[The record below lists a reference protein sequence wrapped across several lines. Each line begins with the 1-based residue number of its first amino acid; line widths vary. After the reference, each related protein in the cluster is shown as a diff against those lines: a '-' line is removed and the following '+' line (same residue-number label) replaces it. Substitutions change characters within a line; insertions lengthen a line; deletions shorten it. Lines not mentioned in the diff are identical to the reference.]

1 MGNSALICVRRDQDS
16 GESASSF
23 KSSMVGCS
31 TGTFKL
37 VGPRNITFSVL
48 ESTTDICSSSKNKIE
63 NIIMYLHLSDFGTKK
78 MFISFRLSRAAVCT
92 LAWANRSACRCVYP
106 TLAQ

>member
-1 MGNSALICVRRDQDS
+1 MGNSAWICVLSDQDS

-37 VGPRNITFSVL
+37 VGPRNITFSVF
-48 ESTTDICSSSKNKIE
+48 ERTADICSSSRKRIE
-63 NIIMYLHLSDFGTKK
+63 NIVIYLHLSDVRIKET
-78 MFISFRLSRAAVCT
+78 A
-92 LAWANRSACRCVYP
+92 
-106 TLAQ
+106 